1 MAEQELT
8 TKGKQEV
15 TAEEYTRP
23 GRTYAPAVDIY
34 ENAESLWLVADMPG
48 VDEQSVEVHVEKGVL
63 SIEGQVSL
71 KDYENLAPVYT
82 EYNVGNYARRFT
94 LASEIDTERIKA
106 RMKNGVLELE
116 LPKAEHAKP
125 RRIAVT
131 AGS

>member
-8 TKGKQEV
+8 AKGKQEV
-15 TAEEYTRP
+15 TSEEYTRP
-23 GRTYAPAVDIY
+23 GRTFAPDVDIF
-34 ENAESLWLVADMPG
+34 ENADKLQLVADMPG

-63 SIEGQVSL
+63 TIEGHVSL
-71 KDYENLAPVYT
+71 KDYENLTPVYT

-94 LASEIDTERIKA
+94 LSSEIDTERIKA

-125 RRIAVT
+125 RRITVSA
-131 AGS
+131 S